1 MPDSLLSLPSGFLPC
16 SSQPQDLG
24 IYWGINK
31 YLMALPL
38 GLGLPALLVLSASL
52 ALSLP
57 SLQPGCSGIWWKR
70 GSHPLLPPFPCRDL
84 LEWKLPR
91 HNLLPWATVSR
102 VEIHAAPEKGWSAL
116 AQQPGAAS
124 SFPGLVFVF
133 KFLRPVSALPTAE
146 SAGPRLAFTSFLS
159 LLDQAGLQ
167 GGAPGQASPSHCPP
181 VRARELASWG
191 DGKLVG
197 HGRGSPAAF
206 QTS

>member
-1 MPDSLLSLPSGFLPC
+1 
-16 SSQPQDLG
+16 
-24 IYWGINK
+24 
-31 YLMALPL
+31 MALPL
-38 GLGLPALLVLSASL
+38 VLGLPALLVLSASP
-52 ALSLP
+52 APSLP
-57 SLQPGCSGIWWKR
+57 HSSQDVLGFGGR
-70 GSHPLLPPFPCRDL
+70 GADIPYCPPFPCRDL

-146 SAGPRLAFTSFLS
+146 SAGPGLAFTSFLS

-181 VRARELASWG
+181 VRARELANWG

-197 HGRGSPAAF
+197 HGRGSPATF